1 MNICMWTHTHT
12 HVHRLIL
19 YLEEAKFE
27 NLKGKLSDSRILVW
41 FPLEQSAVLH
51 PAKVRHGD
59 REGLRNGRS
68 CRMWPQKEA
77 AHYVITCALST
88 VTAQTDFPFYEKGC
102 CQTVETRDF

>member
-1 MNICMWTHTHT
+1 MHVDTHIQ
-12 HVHRLIL
+12 RLIV

-27 NLKGKLSDSRILVW
+27 NLKGNFSDSRVLVW

-51 PAKVRHGD
+51 PAKGRHGD

-77 AHYVITCALST
+77 AHYTITCAVST
-88 VTAQTDFPFYEKGC
+88 VTAQRDFPSYEKGC
-102 CQTVETRDF
+102 CRTVETRDF